1 MRHVARADAH
11 GASHSRVV
19 FVVQII
25 AAGGRSCWDDGG
37 GSVGRRRIPPPLRP
51 PQLLALRPRG
61 TLGLGLRQRGWGAL
75 PFVAFICL
83 LRRRR
88 SQPLLDWFTARYGG
102 RGRRS
107 YIICTY
113 VLFFALT
120 STYPVPTKM
129 PPSLPPVVPRD
140 SSSSKISSLS
150 SAGKENPW
158 DRWTAVVITI
168 VMLNSWLELNVV
180 RHRANPASR
189 AYESC
194 AFPFSEVHVKHA

>member
-61 TLGLGLRQRGWGAL
+61 TLGLGLRQRGWGAWPL
-75 PFVAFICL
+75 VAFICL

-102 RGRRS
+102 RGRRKKLHHMYVRTFLCFDQHVPCTDEDAS
-107 YIICTY
+107 FVAASGPSRLLFLKDLVIIISWEGES
-113 VLFFALT
+113 VG
-120 STYPVPTKM
+120 SV
-129 PPSLPPVVPRD
+129 D
-140 SSSSKISSLS
+140 SCGYNDSD
-150 SAGKENPW
+150 A
-158 DRWTAVVITI
+158 
-168 VMLNSWLELNVV
+168 ELL
-180 RHRANPASR
+180 A
-189 AYESC
+189 
-194 AFPFSEVHVKHA
+194 